1 MKSAI
6 YRAVQLPLLII
17 ELKRMAASKRTYVFR
32 FVYAATLF
40 GVACWLFFS
49 ASASNASALGR
60 GATLFRQLVN
70 VQFAGLCLVI
80 PATTCGVIAE
90 EKGRETLGVLLLCP
104 LGGFRIVTQKL
115 MSRLVPMFS
124 FVLLSLPLLAVAYSY
139 GGVSDPLLV
148 MGTVILLLTCLQ
160 VGALSVLMSVLCR
173 TTVVALMSTYVIILL
188 TFFSCVALWPLYYLP
203 TGPEPVVSLWPVVL
217 CLVFSG
223 VCIFAAAL
231 SLVSRVFQ
239 STQNY
244 LLQFQGSVDRFAADA
259 NRLVGNIELLQETN
273 NKPKFKPVQWRE
285 TDRRSLGRKRYLIR
299 VLILVEL
306 PLIFIAAL
314 VTQPIG
320 LSHSALRVMLWL
332 GGAILLGTYGASLIA
347 GERSRN
353 TLDVLLTT
361 PLAGRTI
368 LIEKSSGLRRLVL
381 VAAVPLMTLPII
393 EYMRQPGVLNGF
405 EVNIMSF
412 VWSVVAALVWL
423 PAIAWFALWVS
434 TRVPSQTRASL
445 LVLGTLGL
453 VILVPTIVVAV
464 LKTSGASDSVVNLLA
479 LFGPAQIQAT
489 LSPFAKQYF
498 GLPTIPAWILIV
510 HFAVVASLI
519 FVFRWLALRD
529 IEVTLGR
536 IPVGFVLDESKAP
549 KEALEAA
556 AKS

>member
-1 MKSAI
+1 
-6 YRAVQLPLLII
+6 
-17 ELKRMAASKRTYVFR
+17 
-32 FVYAATLF
+32 
-40 GVACWLFFS
+40 
-49 ASASNASALGR
+49 
-60 GATLFRQLVN
+60 
-70 VQFAGLCLVI
+70 
-80 PATTCGVIAE
+80 
-90 EKGRETLGVLLLCP
+90 
-104 LGGFRIVTQKL
+104 
-115 MSRLVPMFS
+115 
-124 FVLLSLPLLAVAYSY
+124 
-139 GGVSDPLLV
+139 
-148 MGTVILLLTCLQ
+148 
-160 VGALSVLMSVLCR
+160 
-173 TTVVALMSTYVIILL
+173 
-188 TFFSCVALWPLYYLP
+188 
-203 TGPEPVVSLWPVVL
+203 
-217 CLVFSG
+217 
-223 VCIFAAAL
+223 
-231 SLVSRVFQ
+231 
-239 STQNY
+239 
-244 LLQFQGSVDRFAADA
+244 
-259 NRLVGNIELLQETN
+259 
-273 NKPKFKPVQWRE
+273 
-285 TDRRSLGRKRYLIR
+285 
-299 VLILVEL
+299 
-306 PLIFIAAL
+306 
-314 VTQPIG
+314 
-320 LSHSALRVMLWL
+320 MLWL

>member
-80 PATTCGVIAE
+80 PAITCGVIAE
-90 EKGRETLGVLLLCP
+90 EKGRETLGILLLSP

-259 NRLVGNIELLQETN
+259 NRLVSNIELLQETN
-273 NKPKFKPVQWRE
+273 N
-285 TDRRSLGRKRYLIR
+285 
-299 VLILVEL
+299 
-306 PLIFIAAL
+306 
-314 VTQPIG
+314 
-320 LSHSALRVMLWL
+320 
-332 GGAILLGTYGASLIA
+332 
-347 GERSRN
+347 
-353 TLDVLLTT
+353 
-361 PLAGRTI
+361 
-368 LIEKSSGLRRLVL
+368 
-381 VAAVPLMTLPII
+381 
-393 EYMRQPGVLNGF
+393 
-405 EVNIMSF
+405 
-412 VWSVVAALVWL
+412 
-423 PAIAWFALWVS
+423 
-434 TRVPSQTRASL
+434 
-445 LVLGTLGL
+445 
-453 VILVPTIVVAV
+453 
-464 LKTSGASDSVVNLLA
+464 
-479 LFGPAQIQAT
+479 
-489 LSPFAKQYF
+489 
-498 GLPTIPAWILIV
+498 
-510 HFAVVASLI
+510 
-519 FVFRWLALRD
+519 
-529 IEVTLGR
+529 
-536 IPVGFVLDESKAP
+536 
-549 KEALEAA
+549 
-556 AKS
+556 